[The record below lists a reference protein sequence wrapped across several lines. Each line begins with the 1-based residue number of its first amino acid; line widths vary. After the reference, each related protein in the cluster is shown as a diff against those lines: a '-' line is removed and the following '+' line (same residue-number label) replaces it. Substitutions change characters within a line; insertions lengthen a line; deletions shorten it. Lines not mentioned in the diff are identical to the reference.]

1 MEAMIRTPK
10 DTPTA
15 TPVLIP
21 SLDSEDSLF
30 IRLEAES
37 AIEVDVEEISVD
49 DREGIDGLAVTVSV
63 TLSIVMSVSVC
74 GSVSFVDSVTVT
86 VTMLCEL
93 ALAALERLSTPH
105 SYKEYSLQSRRLRE
119 SNSSER
125 FHASWETNSPCSSIT
140 IATRVI
146 SAAVCI

>member
-30 IRLEAES
+30 VRLEAES

-49 DREGIDGLAVTVSV
+49 DSEGIDGLAVTVSV
-63 TLSIVMSVSVC
+63 TLSVC

-125 FHASWETNSPCSSIT
+125 FHAS
-140 IATRVI
+140 
-146 SAAVCI
+146 